1 VYGVVVKMLFHQY
14 RETGDKTG
22 LKVIFS
28 PADLEFAEKG
38 GRMKGCATR
47 CFLIDSAHSELP
59 S

>member
-14 RETGDKTG
+14 REMRDKTV

-28 PADLEFAEKG
+28 PADLEFQEMG
-38 GRMKGCATR
+38 GMIKGCATR
-47 CFLIDSAHSELP
+47 CFFIDSSHSELP